1 MHAGMD
7 KETYDRHY
15 AANKT
20 IGGHHG
26 IEGSPNKQ
34 LVDRLPA
41 LSPDIIEKLRLRKLT
56 SRRSQRKA
64 LEKQG
69 YQNRASTFG
78 YAQTARPGQVKKLPG
93 DMTINQ
99 NAQQQPT
106 NTIDNT
112 IQPEPSYDP
121 LTQYN
126 PADLD
131 PTGGAALIPPSN
143 EAANLADPATRSFG
157 VAGAA
162 DNMFGTPFQ
171 RQRSVSKKYCKK
183 NK

>member
-1 MHAGMD
+1 MSI
-7 KETYDRHY
+7 EQVL
-15 AANKT
+15 
-20 IGGHHG
+20 GGALG
-26 IEGSPNKQ
+26 PEVIE
-34 LVDRLPA
+34 RL
-41 LSPDIIEKLRLRKLT
+41 KLRQAGK
-56 SRRSQRKA
+56 SQRNA
-64 LEKQG
+64 LVKR
-69 YQNRASTFG
+69 NRENNAGTFG
-78 YAQTARPGQVKKLPG
+78 YAQVARPGQIKKLPG

-99 NAQQQPT
+99 NMQQQPT
-106 NTIDNT
+106 NTVDNT
-112 IQPEPSYDP
+112 IQPETAYDP

-131 PTGGAALIPPSN
+131 PTGGAALVPPSN

-162 DNMFGTPFQ
+162 NDMFGTPFQ

>member
-1 MHAGMD
+1 MSI
-7 KETYDRHY
+7 E
-15 AANKT
+15 
-20 IGGHHG
+20 G
-26 IEGSPNKQ
+26 IENALGS
-34 LVDRLPA
+34 A
-41 LSPDIIEKLRLRKLT
+41 LSPEFLERIRLRKLN
-56 SRRSQRKA
+56 SGRSQRKA
-64 LEKQG
+64 LKAKS
-69 YQNRASTFG
+69 RANSSSSFG
-78 YAQTARPGQVKKLPG
+78 YAQIARPGQVRKLPG

-99 NAQQQPT
+99 NIQQQPT
-106 NTIDNT
+106 NTVDNT
-112 IQPEPSYDP
+112 IQPEPAYDP

-162 DNMFGTPFQ
+162 GDMFGTPFQ